1 MTELPLI
8 RVEATAT
15 DWIDQQLERLG
26 VHLD

>member
-1 MTELPLI
+1 MTKLPLI

-15 DWIDQQLERLG
+15 DWLDQQLERLE